1 METEFKTSGLS
12 GFSGMV
18 ADIFSFLKFA
28 FFTKFGL
35 AITLFCLFVYFLSLW
50 IAGGVKYV
58 GLILSILAFIGF
70 VVMSWMQWFKKGI
83 KADEQ

>member
-12 GFSGMV
+12 GISGMV

-35 AITLFCLFVYFLSLW
+35 VITLLCLFVYLFSLW
-50 IAGGVKYV
+50 ITGGVKTI
-58 GLILSILAFIGF
+58 GLILSVLAFVGF
-70 VVMSWMQWFKKGI
+70 VAMSWMQWFKGGAKV
-83 KADEQ
+83 DEE